1 MPGAARPR
9 YAQDISRTGLPRAGQ
24 RGAGEEQGGLR
35 QQMPSLRGAK
45 RPKQSILSFGG
56 EMDCFASL
64 AMTEDH
70 QAEEPYLF
78 LFTGLRFSINAAMP
92 SERSSSAKVE

>member
-9 YAQDISRTGLPRAGQ
+9 YAQDTSRARLPRAGQ
-24 RGAGEEQGGLR
+24 RRAGEEQGGLR

-45 RPKQSILSFGG
+45 RRSNPLLRGYG
-56 EMDCFASL
+56 LLRFARN
-64 AMTEDH
+64 DGRH
-70 QAEEPYLF
+70 QPEEIYLF